1 MSLFNNNI
9 LAGASGAGG
18 AGDATYV
25 DDVFST
31 FLYDGTGSSL
41 SINNGIDLDGEG
53 GAVWIKTRSN
63 TTYKNHTIVDSE
75 RGKDSS
81 NSFKVLFPN
90 LNSTE
95 YSPGSAANATVSSFN
110 SNGFTAGTNLN
121 TNVSGQEYVSWTFR
135 KAPGFFDVVSWTGNS
150 VSGRQI
156 AHNLGSAPGFI
167 MVKSYVDGTGGTGWM
182 CYHREIG
189 NTKAIRMDNGSAAT
203 TASSAYWNN
212 TSPTST
218 HFTVGNHEDIN
229 TSANSRSYVAYVFA
243 HDDQSFGTDEDEAI
257 IKCGAYT
264 GTATS
269 GLEVNLGFE
278 PQWLMMK
285 RAEAAGDWYIFDNM
299 RGWGVND
306 RNYLEANTS
315 DAEAGPG
322 YLVPT
327 STGFKV
333 IATGTNWN
341 ANNEDY
347 IYIAIRRPHKPPEA
361 GTDVFNAVTY
371 SGSSSAQTVSGAGFA
386 PDYVWLKDRS
396 AGNNGWHH
404 DRLRGVYSLDSS
416 GTGAE
421 QDRSSY
427 IEVLGQDGVAF
438 TQGNFDA
445 NRNGSNHVAQFFK
458 RAPGFFDVVTYTS
471 DGSTTAFSH
480 NLGVAP
486 ELMINKCR
494 SNTFEWWTYAKDLGA
509 DKYLQLQS
517 DAAAATSSTLFGN
530 THPTATQM
538 TFGSGL
544 TSENGRTFVVYLF
557 ATLAGVSKVG
567 TYSGTGGSFNVD
579 CGFTSGA
586 RYVLIKRTDSTGNW
600 RVYDHAR
607 GIVAGNDPYLE
618 LNNTDAEI
626 TNNDGIDPHDSGF
639 TITGGANAEI
649 NASGGT
655 YIFLAIA

>member
-361 GTDVFNAVTY
+361 GTDVFAVQDGRTASDGNTNTYTSGFPVDLVIRQSKNADSV
-371 SGSSSAQTVSGAGFA
+371 
-386 PDYVWLKDRS
+386 RS
-396 AGNNGWHH
+396 VVY
-404 DRLRGVYSLDSS
+404 DRLRGGKYFLTHGDAAEVSSTAMQFDSS
-416 GTGAE
+416 TGIR
-421 QDRSSY
+421 RSAVGSTN
-427 IEVLGQDGVAF
+427 VLFAHMF
-438 TQGNFDA
+438 
-445 NRNGSNHVAQFFK
+445 R
-458 RAPGFFDVVTYTS
+458 RAPGFFDIVTYDGT
-471 DGSTTAFSH
+471 GSTKTESH

-486 ELMINKCR
+486 ELMFVKRR
-494 SNTFEWWTYAKDLGA
+494 SGAVNWAVYYGDNTD
-509 DKYLQLQS
+509 YLILNS
-517 DAAAATSSTLFGN
+517 NSASIDNHELWNDTS
-530 THPTATQM
+530 PTASVFTVGPDNDVNAVNN
-538 TFGSGL
+538 TYIA
-544 TSENGRTFVVYLF
+544 YLF
-557 ATLAGVSKVG
+557 ATLSGISKVG
-567 TYSGTGGSFNVD
+567 TYTGTGSNINVD
-579 CGFTSGA
+579 CGFTAGA
-586 RYVLIKRTDSTGNW
+586 RFVLIKRTDSTGDW
-600 RVYDHAR
+600 YVWDTAR
-607 GIVAGNDPYLE
+607 GIVAGDDPWTALNSTGAQVTSDDFIDPY
-618 LNNTDAEI
+618 T
-626 TNNDGIDPHDSGF
+626 SGF
-639 TITGGANAEI
+639 TVTSTAPATLNT
-649 NASGGT
+649 SGGT
-655 YIFLAIA
+655 YLFFAIA